1 MTGRAAGT
9 IPIARFCRQS
19 CDEFGLTVESKSA
32 IVDGDMARA
41 KHSSRQLRA
50 RDQSVDLVMGARSG
64 WGVEVRPEARPS
76 REIRRK
82 TRINSRPATLFALLT
97 NAQRMMSW
105 LARDVNADPR
115 PGGIFRLADFSGLW
129 VEGAYLKVISHRTV
143 VFSWGGIEG
152 LKIGQ
157 STVEFN
163 LQRDSNGTLVRL
175 RHFGLTDAAAT
186 VHRVCWSNFGL
197 PKLKAAAEGREP
209 GATCLSEVADWHE
222 QHPYSERNVCERRA
236 SQAGG
241 R

>member
-1 MTGRAAGT
+1 
-9 IPIARFCRQS
+9 
-19 CDEFGLTVESKSA
+19 
-32 IVDGDMARA
+32 MARD
-41 KHSSRQLRA
+41 H
-50 RDQSVDLVMGARSG
+50 SVDLITRVQKDAD
-64 WGVEVRPEARPS
+64 VEVRPEARPS

-82 TRINSRPATLFALLT
+82 TRINSLPATVFALLT

-105 LARDVNADPR
+105 LARDVNSDPR
-115 PGGIFRLADFSGLW
+115 QGGIFRLADFSGIW
-129 VEGAYLKVISHRTV
+129 VEGAYLKVLSHRTV

-163 LQRDSNGTLVRL
+163 LQRDGNGTLVRL

-186 VHRVCWSNFGL
+186 AHRLCWSNFGL

-209 GATCLSEVADWHE
+209 GATCLSVVADWHE
-222 QHPYSERNVCERRA
+222 QHPYSALNGCERRA